1 MCLTLFVLAGVVM
14 LVVWC
19 VAEYAARR
27 SRWLDAMYGARC
39 GLLHRVGISV
49 LAAGHNSLTR
59 CEELMAVEYPDFEV
73 VLLFDGAS
81 NPALLHQLIKRYHLI
96 RVDYLPSGE
105 LYPMAVRGLYRS
117 RRRLYRRLVV
127 VDSVAT
133 GRRALDVMADVATR
147 GFLLPLADHRSLS
160 SRAVEHLAL
169 ELALRS
175 HQPPVWLAEWPWS
188 RPLVWQREELI
199 ARGGFVRP
207 RSGGG
212 LFLFR
217 RLTTPSHRHLRL
229 RHGVQLLWTVLLVVP
244 LFAGGVQG
252 WMWVVTL
259 LWGGVV
265 WLRVRQLG
273 AMSGCY

>member
-1 MCLTLFVLAGVVM
+1 MLLVLISLLIFVA
-14 LVVWC
+14 WRFAC
-19 VAEYAARR
+19 RAERR
-27 SRWLDAMYGARC
+27 TRWLDAMCGARC

-49 LAAGHNSLTR
+49 LAAGRTSLAR

-73 VLLFDGAS
+73 VLLFDGAT

-105 LYPMAVRGLYRS
+105 LHPAVVRGLYRS
-117 RRRLYRRLVV
+117 RRRLYRRLLV

-169 ELALRS
+169 ELALRP
-175 HQPPVWLAEWPWS
+175 HRPPVWLAEWPWS
-188 RPLVWQREELI
+188 RPLVWQREALI

-207 RSGGG
+207 RGGG
-212 LFLFR
+212 GACLFR
-217 RLTTPSHRHLRL
+217 RLTTPRHPLLRL
-229 RHGVQLLWTVLLVVP
+229 RHGVQLLWMVLLVVP
-244 LFAGGVQG
+244 LFAGDVRG

-273 AMSGCY
+273 TKDSRY

>member
-1 MCLTLFVLAGVVM
+1 MLLVLISLLIFVA
-14 LVVWC
+14 WC
-19 VAEYAARR
+19 FACRAERR
-27 SRWLDAMYGARC
+27 TRWLDAMYGARC

-49 LAAGHNSLTR
+49 LAAGRTSLAR

-73 VLLFDGAS
+73 VLLFDGAT

-105 LYPMAVRGLYRS
+105 LHPAAVRGLYRS

-169 ELALRS
+169 ELAFRS

-199 ARGGFVRP
+199 ARGGFVWP
-207 RSGGG
+207 RGGEG
-212 LFLFR
+212 AYLFR
-217 RLTTPSHRHLRL
+217 RLTTPRHPLLRL
-229 RHGVQLLWTVLLVVP
+229 RHGVQLLWMVLLVVP
-244 LFAGGVQG
+244 LFAGDVRG

-273 AMSGCY
+273 TKDSRY

>member
-1 MCLTLFVLAGVVM
+1 MLLALISLLIFVA
-14 LVVWC
+14 WRFAC
-19 VAEYAARR
+19 RAEWR

-49 LAAGHNSLTR
+49 LAAGHNSLAR

-73 VLLFDGAS
+73 VLLFDGAT
-81 NPALLHQLIKRYHLI
+81 NPALLPQLIKRYHLI

-105 LYPMAVRGLYRS
+105 LHPAAVRGLYRS

-127 VDSVAT
+127 VDSVAM

-207 RSGGG
+207 RGGG
-212 LFLFR
+212 GAYLFR
-217 RLTTPSHRHLRL
+217 RLTTPRHPLLRL
-229 RHGVQLLWTVLLVVP
+229 RHGVQLLWMVLLVVP
-244 LFAGGVQG
+244 LFAGDVRG

-273 AMSGCY
+273 TKDSRY

>member
-1 MCLTLFVLAGVVM
+1 MLLVLISLLIFVA
-14 LVVWC
+14 WRFAC
-19 VAEYAARR
+19 RAERR
-27 SRWLDAMYGARC
+27 TRWLDAMYGARC

-49 LAAGHNSLTR
+49 LATGHNSLAR

-73 VLLFDGAS
+73 VLLFDRATNS
-81 NPALLHQLIKRYHLI
+81 ALLHQLIKRYHLI

-105 LYPMAVRGLYRS
+105 LHPMAVRGLYRS

-169 ELALRS
+169 ELAFRS

-207 RSGGG
+207 RGGG
-212 LFLFR
+212 GAYLFR
-217 RLTTPSHRHLRL
+217 RLTTPRQPLLRL
-229 RHGVQLLWTVLLVVP
+229 RHGVQLLWMVLLVVP
-244 LFAGGVQG
+244 LFAGDVRG

-273 AMSGCY
+273 TKDSRY

>member
-1 MCLTLFVLAGVVM
+1 MLLVLISLFVF
-14 LVVWC
+14 
-19 VAEYAARR
+19 VAWRFACRAEWRT
-27 SRWLDAMYGARC
+27 RWLDAMYGARC

-49 LAAGHNSLTR
+49 LAAGRTSLAR

-73 VLLFDGAS
+73 VLLFDGAT

-105 LYPMAVRGLYRS
+105 LHPAAVRGLYRS

-133 GRRALDVMADVATR
+133 GCRALDVMADVATR

-169 ELALRS
+169 ELAFRS
-175 HQPPVWLAEWPWS
+175 HRPPVWLAEWPWS

-207 RSGGG
+207 RGRGGAY
-212 LFLFR
+212 LFR
-217 RLTTPSHRHLRL
+217 RLTTPRHPLLRI
-229 RHGVQLLWTVLLVVP
+229 RHGVQLLWMVLLVVP
-244 LFAGGVQG
+244 LFAGDVRG

-273 AMSGCY
+273 TKDSRY

>member
-1 MCLTLFVLAGVVM
+1 MCLMLLVLISLFVF
-14 LVVWC
+14 
-19 VAEYAARR
+19 VAWRFACRAERR
-27 SRWLDAMYGARC
+27 TRWLDAMYGARC

-49 LAAGHNSLTR
+49 LAAGRTSLAR

-73 VLLFDGAS
+73 VLLFDGAT

-105 LYPMAVRGLYRS
+105 LHPAAVRGLYRS

-127 VDSVAT
+127 VDSVAS
-133 GRRALDVMADVATR
+133 GCRALDVMADVATR
-147 GFLLPLADHRSLS
+147 GFLLPLADQRSLS

-169 ELALRS
+169 ELALCPHR
-175 HQPPVWLAEWPWS
+175 PPVWLAEWPWS

-207 RSGGG
+207 RGGG
-212 LFLFR
+212 GAYLFR
-217 RLTTPSHRHLRL
+217 RLTTPRHPLLRL
-229 RHGVQLLWTVLLVVP
+229 RHGVQLLWMVLLVVP
-244 LFAGGVQG
+244 LFAGDVRG

-273 AMSGCY
+273 TKDSRY

>member
-1 MCLTLFVLAGVVM
+1 MLFVLISGSVF
-14 LVVWC
+14 
-19 VAEYAARR
+19 VAWRFACRAEWRT
-27 SRWLDAMYGARC
+27 RWLDAMYGARC

-49 LAAGHNSLTR
+49 LAAGHNSLAR

-73 VLLFDGAS
+73 VLLFDGAT

-105 LYPMAVRGLYRS
+105 LHPAAVRGLYRS

-169 ELALRS
+169 ELAFRS

-207 RSGGG
+207 RGRGGAY
-212 LFLFR
+212 LFR
-217 RLTTPSHRHLRL
+217 RLTTPRHPLLRL
-229 RHGVQLLWTVLLVVP
+229 RHGVQLLWMVLLVVP
-244 LFAGGVQG
+244 LFAGDVRG

-273 AMSGCY
+273 AKDSRY